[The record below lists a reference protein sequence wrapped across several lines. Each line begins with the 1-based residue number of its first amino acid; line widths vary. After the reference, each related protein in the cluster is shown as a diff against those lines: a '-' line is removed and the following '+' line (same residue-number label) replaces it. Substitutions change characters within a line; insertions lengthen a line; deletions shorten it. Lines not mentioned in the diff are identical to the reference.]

1 MNKPHQYWIRNSFI
15 NLLIVATIGV
25 LLRYKIAFPLPFVD
39 QKFLLHGHSHF
50 AFSGWIS
57 QTIML
62 LIIYAVSKQLSEEI
76 IKRYRLVLWVNLIT
90 AYGML
95 ISFPIQGYGFISI
108 SFSTISILNS
118 YLFNIKIWKDIN
130 KLQTPLVSSRWFKA
144 ALLFNFISSIG
155 AFTLAFL
162 MATSNASQINYL
174 LSVYGFLHFS
184 YNGWFFFAC
193 MGLIVAELELIKAY
207 TKKLSIVFW
216 LFSMACVPAYL
227 LSALWLKL
235 PVILYILVLLAVL
248 AQLIGCYIFLTILID
263 KRNQIVK
270 KYSKQVRLLM
280 LLSAI
285 AFSIKILLQ
294 TASTIPSLSQ
304 ISFGFRPIVIGYLHL
319 MLLGVIS
326 LFLIA
331 YILSKHIISINS
343 YFTIGLYVFIV
354 GIITN
359 ELLLMWQGIKSINYI
374 GIANISEYLFIAAF
388 IMFTGLLLL
397 NYGIIKEKMKIKNT
411 K

>member
-1 MNKPHQYWIRNSFI
+1 
-15 NLLIVATIGV
+15 
-25 LLRYKIAFPLPFVD
+25 
-39 QKFLLHGHSHF
+39 
-50 AFSGWIS
+50 
-57 QTIML
+57 
-62 LIIYAVSKQLSEEI
+62 
-76 IKRYRLVLWVNLIT
+76 
-90 AYGML
+90 
-95 ISFPIQGYGFISI
+95 
-108 SFSTISILNS
+108 
-118 YLFNIKIWKDIN
+118 
-130 KLQTPLVSSRWFKA
+130 
-144 ALLFNFISSIG
+144 
-155 AFTLAFL
+155 
-162 MATSNASQINYL
+162 
-174 LSVYGFLHFS
+174 
-184 YNGWFFFAC
+184 
-193 MGLIVAELELIKAY
+193 
-207 TKKLSIVFW
+207 
-216 LFSMACVPAYL
+216 
-227 LSALWLKL
+227 
-235 PVILYILVLLAVL
+235 LLAVL

-263 KRNQIVK
+263 KRNHIVK

-397 NYGIIKEKMKIKNT
+397 NYGIIKEKVKIKNT